1 MGNFNRDSRSGS
13 GGGGRSFGRSEFR
26 RPGLDRPQMY
36 SATCANC
43 GNQCEVPFRPTGSKP
58 IFCNNCFDRNASQGS
73 GPRTSSYA
81 GGGGR
86 DRDSNVRSSFSN
98 DRPMYDAVCANCGND
113 CKIPFQPREGREVL
127 CSNCFGEKN
136 GENRLGPRNDTR
148 RPEGSSLNAQVEM
161 LGKKIDKIMAHLGI
175 VDAKKEEIKQAPT
188 KVKIV
193 DQEEPNEQEAPVS
206 EIITEVLEEIAV
218 EEKVEKKKAAPK
230 KKTTK
235 KKE

>member
-13 GGGGRSFGRSEFR
+13 GGGGRDFGRREFR

-58 IFCNNCFDRNASQGS
+58 IFCNNCFDRNSSQGS
-73 GPRTSSYA
+73 GPRTSYGS
-81 GGGGR
+81 GGGR

-136 GENRLGPRNDTR
+136 GENRLGSRNDSR
-148 RPEGSSLNAQVEM
+148 RPEGSSLNSQVEM
-161 LGKKIDKIMAHLGI
+161 LSQKIDKIMVHLGI
-175 VDAKKEEIKQAPT
+175 VDAKKEEKKTPT
-188 KVKIV
+188 KVKV
-193 DQEEPNEQEAPVS
+193 ADQEEPNEQEAPVS

-218 EEKVEKKKAAPK
+218 EEKAEKKKAAPK